1 MSEWTMD
8 RRAFLEHATVGGS
21 AAALGPVLPAF
32 ARGVDRPGA
41 PVAAP
46 FELEEATIAGLQA
59 GLASGEYTPRPLVA
73 AYLERSGGVDGKG
86 PGLRAVLDATPA
98 APAQA
103 RPLEA

>member
-59 GLASGEYTPRPLVA
+59 GLASGKYTARSLVA
-73 AYLERSGGVDGKG
+73 AYLERIEELDG
-86 PGLRAVLDATPA
+86 RPA
-98 APAQA
+98 RSMRSA
-103 RPLEA
+103 RPKVRVGRCTASRCS